1 MPWGNLAEVRAMAS
15 KRLRNMLV
23 GIAWVGTE
31 EQDSLDNLE
40 VTVLE
45 LLRTVFEILLHPSLD
60 LMRSIVLTPS

>member
-1 MPWGNLAEVRAMAS
+1 MAS